1 MDNNNNI
8 NNNDNLNKHNHDY
21 VSCYGRPAAYRWPGL
36 EELNKQIN
44 SLGSSIIPRT
54 RAEELS
60 LAREEAA
67 GREREYSGSGENG
80 TEGVAAIEIDFDTLR
95 FDVGADGAH
104 TTIDFGKIT
113 DATGLAT
120 VTTNDF
126 VVFNKIKKTIFDDET
141 GAAAS
146 QRGWSITDLK
156 LNQPRT
162 ALFFV
167 TVSVPVGELKKILN
181 KF

>member
-1 MDNNNNI
+1 MDNNNN
-8 NNNDNLNKHNHDY
+8 NNNNNLNKHNHDY
-21 VSCYGRPAAYRWPGL
+21 VSCGRPATYRWPGL

-67 GREREYSGSGENG
+67 EREREYSGSGENG
-80 TEGVAAIEIDFDTLR
+80 AEEAAPIEIDFDSLR

-113 DATGLAT
+113 DAAGLAT

-126 VVFNKIKKTIFDDET
+126 VIFNKIKKTIFDDET
-141 GAAAS
+141 GTAAS
-146 QRGWSITDLK
+146 ERGWSIIDLK